1 MAYQAKPAMHD
12 IGGRE
17 AGPIDPS
24 DHPLEPWHKLATA
37 MSNVLGDG
45 DHKLTCTDEARRTRE
60 ALDLREHTRR
70 LNAAYPNLRF
80 PLPQLPP
87 QWTHDHTHTTIGQ
100 LSRQDAVARFF
111 RAWQS
116 TTGSNPQGGS

>member
-17 AGPIDPS
+17 AGPVDPS
-24 DHPLEPWHKLATA
+24 DHPLEPWHKMATA

-60 ALDLREHTRR
+60 ALDQESYDAGYFERQILSLRDILIEKGI
-70 LNAAYPNLRF
+70 LDA
-80 PLPQLPP
+80 
-87 QWTHDHTHTTIGQ
+87 DEIGQ
-100 LSRQDAVARFF
+100 RMAEVEKRIAKEGR
-111 RAWQS
+111 
-116 TTGSNPQGGS
+116 